1 MSVSTSLPSPSVQD
15 AAIGWLV
22 ELSSGEADAGQH
34 QAFARWLAADARHAA
49 AWRTLGQAVEHSVGP
64 LQGAGG
70 AATVSQT
77 LARAVRHD
85 NKRRQLLQGA
95 LCLAGA
101 AFGGAWLLRGS
112 PFLPDWSADLHT
124 ATAKRGRYT
133 LADGSVLT
141 LDARSSADTDVTQ
154 EHRHVTLRQGQLLAR
169 VAQANGMPFQLRSP
183 HGTVTAPGG
192 GQLMLRREAQGTVA
206 LAVHGDIEVRPAGQ
220 GLARVLRQGQAAR
233 FDGDRLAMLPA
244 MAASQATAW
253 EQGMLLAVDQPLGEL
268 VAALRP
274 YRHGYID
281 ITPAAAALRVS
292 GNYSLDDS
300 AATLL
305 ALAETLPVI
314 LRQGPGGWWTGLDV
328 KQA

>member
-1 MSVSTSLPSPSVQD
+1 MSMSPAVQD

-22 ELSSGEADAGQH
+22 ELSSGEADAGQR
-34 QAFARWLAADARHAA
+34 QAFERWLVADARHAA

-64 LQGAGG
+64 LQAAGG
-70 AATVSQT
+70 AEPVGQT
-77 LARAVRHD
+77 LARAAQHG
-85 NKRRQLLQGA
+85 KQRRQLLQGA
-95 LCLAGA
+95 LCLAGV

-112 PFLPDWSADLHT
+112 PFLPDWRADLHT
-124 ATAKRGRYT
+124 ATARRARFA

-141 LDARSSADTDVTQ
+141 LDACSSADTDINLERRQ
-154 EHRHVTLRQGQLLAR
+154 VTLRQGQLLAR
-169 VAQANGMPFQLRSP
+169 VAQVAHTPFLLRSP
-183 HGTVTAPGG
+183 HGTVTALGSE
-192 GQLMLRREAQGTVA
+192 LMLRREEHGTVV
-206 LAVHGDIEVRPAGQ
+206 LAVQGGLEVRPADG

-233 FDGDRLAMLPA
+233 FDGKRLSMLPA
-244 MAASQATAW
+244 LAPGQATAW
-253 EQGMLLAVDQPLGEL
+253 ERGMLLAVDQPLGEL

-281 ITPAAAALRVS
+281 ITPQAAALRVS

-305 ALAETLPVI
+305 ALAETLPVT
-314 LRQGPGGWWTGLDV
+314 LRQGPGGWWTGIDV

>member
-1 MSVSTSLPSPSVQD
+1 MSVSASMSVPSVQD

-22 ELSSGEADAGQH
+22 ELSSGEADADQH

-49 AWRTLGQAVEHSVGP
+49 AWRTLGQAVERSVGP

-70 AATVSQT
+70 AGTVGQT
-77 LARAVRHD
+77 LVLAALHD
-85 NKRRQLLQGA
+85 RQRRQLLQGA

-124 ATAKRGRYT
+124 STAARGRFA

-141 LDARSSADTDVTQ
+141 LDARSSADTDVGRG
-154 EHRHVTLRQGQLLAR
+154 HRQATLRQGQLLAR
-169 VAQANGMPFQLRSP
+169 VAARSSPFLLRSK
-183 HGTVTAPGG
+183 HGTVAAQGG
-192 GQLMLRREAQGTVA
+192 ALMLRREERGTVA
-206 LAVHGDIEVRPAGQ
+206 LAVHGDVEVRPAGN
-220 GLARVLRQGQAAR
+220 GLARVLRQGQAAC
-233 FDGDRLAMLPA
+233 FDGERLRLLPEL
-244 MAASQATAW
+244 AASQATAW
-253 EQGMLLAVDQPLGEL
+253 EQGMLVAVDQPLGDL

-274 YRHGYID
+274 YRHGYLD

-300 AATLL
+300 GATLL
-305 ALAETLPVI
+305 ALAETLPVT
-314 LRQGPGGWWTGLDV
+314 LRQGPGGWWSGIDL
-328 KQA
+328 KHG

>member
-1 MSVSTSLPSPSVQD
+1 MSMSPAVQD

-22 ELSSGEADAGQH
+22 ELSSGEADAGQR
-34 QAFARWLAADARHAA
+34 QAFERWLAADARHAA
-49 AWRTLGQAVEHSVGP
+49 AWRTLGQAVQDSVGP

-70 AATVSQT
+70 AGTVGQT
-77 LARAVRHD
+77 LARAARHD

-124 ATAKRGRYT
+124 ATATRGRFA

-141 LDARSSADTDVTQ
+141 LDARSSADTQITGA
-154 EHRHVTLRQGQLLAR
+154 HRQVTLRQGQLLAR
-169 VAQANGMPFQLRSP
+169 VAAGSSPFLLRSK
-183 HGTVTAPGG
+183 HGTVAATG
-192 GQLMLRREAQGTVA
+192 GQLMLRREEQGSVA
-206 LAVHGDIEVRPAGQ
+206 LAVQGTLEVRPADG

-233 FDGDRLAMLPA
+233 FDGKRLSMLPDL
-244 MAASQATAW
+244 AAAQATAW
-253 EQGMLLAVDQPLGEL
+253 EQGMLVAVDQPLGEL

-281 ITPAAAALRVS
+281 ITPAAAALRIS

-305 ALAETLPVI
+305 ALAETLPVT

-328 KQA
+328 RQG

>member
-1 MSVSTSLPSPSVQD
+1 MSTSPAVQD

-22 ELSSGEADAGQH
+22 ELSSGEADEGQR
-34 QAFARWLAADARHAA
+34 QAFIRWLAADARHAA
-49 AWRTLGQAVEHSVGP
+49 AWHTLGRAVEHSVGP
-64 LQGAGG
+64 LQAAGG
-70 AATVSQT
+70 ARTVGQT
-77 LARAVRHD
+77 LARAAQHD

-124 ATAKRGRYT
+124 ATARRRRFA

-141 LDARSSADTDVTQ
+141 LDARSSADTDVTH
-154 EHRHVTLRQGQLLAR
+154 EHRQVTLRQGQLLAR
-169 VAQANGMPFQLRSP
+169 VAQPASAHPFLLRST
-183 HGTVTAPGG
+183 HGTVTALGSE
-192 GQLMLRREAQGTVA
+192 LMLRREALGTVA
-206 LAVHGDIEVRPAGQ
+206 LAVQGDLEVRPAGK

-233 FDGDRLAMLPA
+233 FDEDRLTMLPG
-244 MAASQATAW
+244 MAAGQATAW
-253 EQGMLLAVDQPLGEL
+253 EQGMLLAIDQPLGEV

-300 AATLL
+300 GATLL
-305 ALAETLPVI
+305 ALAETLPVT
-314 LRQGPGGWWTGLDV
+314 LRQGPGGWWTGLDL
-328 KQA
+328 KAS

>member
-1 MSVSTSLPSPSVQD
+1 MSVASSVQD

-22 ELSSGEADAGQH
+22 ELSSGEADEGQR

-64 LQGAGG
+64 LQAAGG
-70 AATVSQT
+70 AAAVGRT
-77 LARAVRHD
+77 LARAALHD
-85 NKRRQLLQGA
+85 EKRRRMLQGV

-101 AFGGAWLLRGS
+101 AVGGAWLLRGS

-124 ATAKRGRYT
+124 ATATRGRFA
-133 LADGSVLT
+133 LADGSVLS

-169 VAQANGMPFQLRSP
+169 VAAGSSPFLLRSK
-183 HGTVTAPGG
+183 HGTVTAQGG
-192 GQLMLRREAQGTVA
+192 ELMLRREARGTVA
-206 LAVHGDIEVRPAGQ
+206 LAVRGDLAVRPAGN
-220 GLARVLRQGQAAR
+220 GLSRVLRQGQAAR
-233 FDGDRLAMLPA
+233 FDEGRLTLLPGMSA
-244 MAASQATAW
+244 GRATAW
-253 EQGMLLAVDQPLGEL
+253 ERGMLVAVDEPLGD
-268 VAALRP
+268 VAAALRP

-300 AATLL
+300 DATLL
-305 ALAETLPVI
+305 ALAETLPII

>member
-1 MSVSTSLPSPSVQD
+1 MSMSPAVRD

-22 ELSSGEADAGQH
+22 ELSSGEADEGQR
-34 QAFARWLAADARHAA
+34 QAFIRWLAADARHAA
-49 AWRTLGQAVEHSVGP
+49 AWHTLGRAVEHSVGP
-64 LQGAGG
+64 LQAAGG
-70 AATVSQT
+70 AGAVGQT
-77 LARAVRHD
+77 LARAAQHD

-124 ATAKRGRYT
+124 ATARRGRFA

-141 LDARSSADTDVTQ
+141 LDARSSADTDVTH
-154 EHRHVTLRQGQLLAR
+154 EHRQVTLRQGQLLAR
-169 VAQANGMPFQLRSP
+169 VAQPASAHPFLLRST
-183 HGTVTAPGG
+183 HGTVTALGSE
-192 GQLMLRREAQGTVA
+192 LMLRREALGTVA
-206 LAVHGDIEVRPAGQ
+206 LAVQGDLEVRPAGK

-233 FDGDRLAMLPA
+233 FDEDRLTMLPG
-244 MAASQATAW
+244 MAAGQATAW

-300 AATLL
+300 GATLL
-305 ALAETLPVI
+305 ALAETLPVT

>member
-1 MSVSTSLPSPSVQD
+1 MSMSAAVQD

-22 ELSSGEADAGQH
+22 ELSSGEADAAQH

-49 AWRTLGQAVEHSVGP
+49 AWHTLGQAVEHSVGP
-64 LQGAGG
+64 LQAAGVAG
-70 AATVSQT
+70 TVGQT
-77 LARAVRHD
+77 LVRAARHD
-85 NKRRQLLQGA
+85 EQRRQWLQGA

-124 ATAKRGRYT
+124 AMAKRGRYT

-141 LDARSSADTDVTQ
+141 LDARSSADTDLTHG
-154 EHRHVTLRQGQLLAR
+154 HRHVTLRQGQLLAR
-169 VAQANGMPFQLRSP
+169 VAHASNVPFLLRSA

-192 GQLMLRREAQGTVA
+192 ELMLRREAQGTVA
-206 LAVHGDIEVRPAGQ
+206 LAVRGDLDVRPAGKA
-220 GLARVLRQGQAAR
+220 LARVLRQGQAAR
-233 FDGDRLAMLPA
+233 FDADRLTMLPGLVPG
-244 MAASQATAW
+244 QATAW
-253 EQGMLLAVDQPLGEL
+253 EQGMLVAVDQPLGEV

-281 ITPAAAALRVS
+281 ITAQAAALRVS

-300 AATLL
+300 GATLL
-305 ALAETLPVI
+305 ALAETLPVT

-328 KQA
+328 KRA

>member
-1 MSVSTSLPSPSVQD
+1 MSMSPSVQD

-22 ELSSGEADAGQH
+22 ELSSGEADAGQQ
-34 QAFARWLAADARHAA
+34 QAFERWLAADARHAA
-49 AWRTLGQAVEHSVGP
+49 AWRTLGLAVEHSVGP
-64 LQGAGG
+64 LQAAGG
-70 AATVSQT
+70 AGTVGQT
-77 LARAVRHD
+77 LARAAQHD
-85 NKRRQLLQGA
+85 SKRRQLLQGA

-124 ATAKRGRYT
+124 ATARRARFA

-141 LDARSSADTDVTQ
+141 LDARSSADTDIRH
-154 EHRHVTLRQGQLLAR
+154 EHRQVTLRQGQLLAR
-169 VAQANGMPFQLRSP
+169 VAQVPDTPFLLRSP
-183 HGTVTAPGG
+183 HGTVTAQGG
-192 GQLMLRREAQGTVA
+192 ALMLRREERGTVA
-206 LAVHGDIEVRPAGQ
+206 LAVHGELEVRPAGK

-233 FDGDRLAMLPA
+233 FDEDRLTLLPGL
-244 MAASQATAW
+244 AAGQATAW

-300 AATLL
+300 GAALL
-305 ALAETLPVI
+305 ALAETLPVT
-314 LRQGPGGWWTGLDV
+314 LRQGPGGWWSGIDV
-328 KQA
+328 KQS